1 MQKFKQNETTATYRR
16 IYMFLASVS
25 DGYTPVTSLSG
36 ATVNLFKNGVAF
48 GSQPTTPATLTH
60 IQNGHWYYAIDAS
73 YLTDL
78 GILTVTVQ
86 DANIR
91 TAVLMAEVVTYDPYS
106 STGITAADVW
116 AYATRELTSGV
127 AVASIAN
134 NAITAASIATDAI
147 TAAKI
152 ADSAITIRLSTDGTG
167 SEARLIAGTTA
178 SDVWNA
184 LLASY
189 VVNGSFGERVLRST
203 NTQAECA
210 VTGAHH
216 IAADIHELQPGV
228 IDSSDFAA
236 GAISANV
243 LATDAVT
250 EIADGLLARDIGS
263 GSNAGALNERT
274 VRSALRALR
283 NKSAIVGS
291 TLTVCA
297 EDDAATAWTAVVSSS
312 ASADPVTGIDPAGP

>member
-48 GSQPTTPATLTH
+48 GSQPTTPASLTH

-86 DANIR
+86 DSNIR
-91 TAVLMAEVVTYDPYS
+91 TAVLMAEVVDYNPYS
-106 STGITAADVW
+106 STSITAADVW
-116 AYATRELTSGV
+116 SYVTRELTSGV

-134 NAITAASIATDAI
+134 NAITAASINTDAI

-152 ADSAITIRLSTDGTG
+152 ADSAITIRLSTDATA

-189 VVNGSFGERVLRST
+189 QVADTFGDRVLRST
-203 NTQAECA
+203 NNNNECQ
-210 VTGAHH
+210 VTGSNH
-216 IAADIHELQPGV
+216 IAADIHQLQANV
-228 IDSSDFAA
+228 ITAA
-236 GAISANV
+236 GINTGAIDADA

-250 EIADGLLARDIGS
+250 EIADGILARDIGS
-263 GSNAGALNERT
+263 GTNAGTEDERT

-283 NKSAIVGS
+283 NKSAISGS
-291 TLTVCA
+291 TLTVCK
-297 EDDAATAWTAVVSSS
+297 EDDTATAWTASVSSS
-312 ASADPVTGIDPAGP
+312 ASADPVTGIDPV